1 MNWGIFQGDSLSS
14 SLIVL
19 RMMPLSMVLRSVKAG
34 CNWGTNEVRTNHA
47 LYMDDLIKPFGKIY
61 YQTETLVQIVHISS
75 TALWKLRRCEGAFLS
90 IVLFCFV

>member
-34 CNWGTNEVRTNHA
+34 YDWGTNEVRTNHV
-47 LYMDDLIKPFGKIY
+47 LYVDDLIKPYGKTY
-61 YQTETLVQIVHISS
+61 KQTETLVQIFHISS
-75 TALWKLRRCEGAFLS
+75 TT
-90 IVLFCFV
+90 